1 MPAHESPAGRPRGS
15 PESGS
20 STAGVAAVDR
30 ALACLDA
37 VAELTADGDG
47 CTLAALARHT
57 GLYKSTLLR
66 LLASLIGARL
76 VQRGADDA
84 YRLGP
89 QVGRLASAWRAGF
102 SPEALIRPVLREV
115 VAFCGESAALHTR
128 QGNVRL
134 CAWREDSS
142 KLIRDATREG
152 DLLPLGSGAGGRVLM
167 AFDGARGR
175 LYDQLRRDYVCALVG
190 DRAPELA
197 DVSAP
202 VFGQSDQLVGAL
214 TITGPSSRLDLARA
228 VKLAPWLR
236 KRAALLSRSLGAS
249 DAQVR
254 AMTDAGKPAAAGG
267 TGPAGQAT
275 R

>member
-128 QGNVRL
+128 QGETRL
-134 CAWREDSS
+134 CAWREESN

-152 DLLPLGSGAGGRVLM
+152 DLLPLASGAGGRVLM
-167 AFDGARGR
+167 AFDGTPGR
-175 LYDQLRRDYVCALVG
+175 LHDQLRRDYVCALVG
-190 DRAPELA
+190 DRSPELA
-197 DVSAP
+197 GVSAP
-202 VFGQSDQLVGAL
+202 VFGEGDRLVGAL

-228 VKLAPWLR
+228 TRLAPWLR
-236 KRAALLSRSLGAS
+236 QRAARLSQSLGAP
-249 DAQVR
+249 DARVR
-254 AMTDAGKPAAAGG
+254 AMLDAGRPADAGG
-267 TGPAGQAT
+267 ARRAVRAT

>member
-1 MPAHESPAGRPRGS
+1 MSILTTP
-15 PESGS
+15 
-20 STAGVAAVDR
+20 AGVAAVDR
-30 ALACLDA
+30 ALACLEA
-37 VAELTADGDG
+37 VAELTGAAGGAG
-47 CTLAALARHT
+47 CTLAALAAHT

-66 LLASLIGARL
+66 LLASLIAARL

-89 QVGRLASAWRAGF
+89 QVSRLASAWRAGLT
-102 SPEALIRPVLREV
+102 PQALIRPVLREL
-115 VAFCGESAALHTR
+115 VAFSGESAALHTR
-128 QGNVRL
+128 QGNARL

-167 AFDGARGR
+167 AFDGAPGR

-197 DVSAP
+197 GVSAP
-202 VFGQSDQLVGAL
+202 VFGETDRLVGAL

-228 VKLAPWLR
+228 TRLAPWLR
-236 KRAALLSRSLGAS
+236 QRAATLSQSLGAT
-249 DAQVR
+249 DALVR
-254 AMTDAGKPAAAGG
+254 AMLDAGKPADAAGARR
-267 TGPAGQAT
+267 TNRTT